1 MRPRRSPR
9 RRADRSFV
17 VSPSPTLLDAK
28 LPPPLVMLLCGAAAW
43 AAARAL
49 PALIVPLPGRGALAI
64 AVFALGLAIELIAA
78 ARFFRARTTVSP
90 LSPQKAT
97 TLVTG
102 GLNRISRNPMYVGQA
117 LLLAGWALWL
127 AHALAPLGAVA
138 YVLWITRFQILP
150 EERALAARFGEDYA
164 AYRARTPRWL

>member
-1 MRPRRSPR
+1 
-9 RRADRSFV
+9 
-17 VSPSPTLLDAK
+17 
-28 LPPPLVMLLCGAAAW
+28 MLLCGAAAW

-64 AVFALGLAIELIAA
+64 AVLALGLAIELVAA
-78 ARFFRARTTVSP
+78 ARFLRARTTVSP

-102 GLNRISRNPMYVGQA
+102 GLNRVSRNPMYVGQA

>member
-1 MRPRRSPR
+1 
-9 RRADRSFV
+9 
-17 VSPSPTLLDAK
+17 
-28 LPPPLVMLLCGAAAW
+28 MLLCGAAAW

-49 PALIVPLPGRGALAI
+49 PALIVPLPGRDALAI

>member
-17 VSPSPTLLDAK
+17 VSPSPTPLDAK

-164 AYRARTPRWL
+164 AYRTRTPRWL

>member
-1 MRPRRSPR
+1 M
-9 RRADRSFV
+9 
-17 VSPSPTLLDAK
+17 SPSPTPLDAK

-64 AVFALGLAIELIAA
+64 AVLALGLAIELVAA
-78 ARFFRARTTVSP
+78 ARFLRARTTVSP

>member
-1 MRPRRSPR
+1 
-9 RRADRSFV
+9 
-17 VSPSPTLLDAK
+17 
-28 LPPPLVMLLCGAAAW
+28 MLLCGAAAW

-64 AVFALGLAIELIAA
+64 AVLALGLAIELVAA
-78 ARFFRARTTVSP
+78 ARFLRARTTVSP